1 MRKFYIKH
9 AVAQPAK
16 RQWRCEKQRK
26 ACANTTKHACPKK
39 PKQTQSNCPPVHQC
53 NKTPLTK
60 LQTAS
65 FAQQKLPSE
74 MLPVE
79 KPLQSNKIQ

>member
-1 MRKFYIKH
+1 MPLH
-9 AVAQPAK
+9 NLPSDNGVAKNNAKPAPTRQNTPARK
-16 RQWRCEKQRK
+16 RQNRHSQIACLFPTQEK
-26 ACANTTKHACPKK
+26 
-39 PKQTQSNCPPVHQC
+39 
-53 NKTPLTK
+53 PLTK

-79 KPLQSNKIQ
+79 KPLQSNKIPHV